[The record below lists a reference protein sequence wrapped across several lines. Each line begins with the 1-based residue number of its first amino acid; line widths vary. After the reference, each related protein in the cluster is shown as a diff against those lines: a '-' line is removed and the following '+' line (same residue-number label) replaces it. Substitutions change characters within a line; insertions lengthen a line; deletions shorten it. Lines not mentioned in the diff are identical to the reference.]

1 MRGLLRSVSSSLP
14 SFTLEAPVPKI
25 DPAIKKAF
33 GIKTDDPHAAVQAI
47 FRKAS
52 KPIRKAHNRAVI
64 RSRLVRVTVD
74 DADPDTPG
82 QQHGSIRLKASASDS
97 PGELAAKV
105 GTLIARGHGDL
116 FIDEGRRILVG
127 MQRGP
132 KKPKRLEG
140 DDHGGG
146 IERVSDSTMAIL
158 YPSLDTR
165 RMYPRG
171 LFGIDDA
178 IIFGLAVPL
187 LVVLIP
193 IVLPMIIEWGAKAFD
208 MVEGPAPGDAHEGD
222 PGAESNEDD
231 PLDAAKDALDEVADT
246 IGLGSPGQ
254 DDSMITLALL
264 AGVVVLAIVVVRKKG

>member
-1 MRGLLRSVSSSLP
+1 ML
-14 SFTLEAPVPKI
+14 KI

-33 GIKTDDPHAAVQAI
+33 GLSSDDPHAAVQAI
-47 FRKAS
+47 FRKAN
-52 KPIRKAHNRAVI
+52 KPIRKAHNRAVQ
-64 RSRLVRVTVD
+64 RSGLVIVTVD

-82 QQHGSIRLKASASDS
+82 QQHGKIKLKAKASDS

-116 FIDEGRRILVG
+116 LVDEARRIMLNMPV
-127 MQRGP
+127 GP
-132 KKPKRLEG
+132 KKGRRLEG
-140 DDHGGG
+140 DSHGGGG

-178 IIFGLAVPL
+178 IFFGLVVPL
-187 LVVLIP
+187 LIALIP
-193 IVLPMIIEWGAKAFD
+193 IVLPMVIEWGKDAFD
-208 MVEGPAPGDAHEGD
+208 MAPGKAPGDVHEGE
-222 PGAESNEDD
+222 PGSEEAGADA
-231 PLDAAKDALDEVADT
+231 PLDAAKDALDDVADS
-246 IGLGSPGQ
+246 IGIGSPGQ

-264 AGVVVLAIVVVRKKG
+264 AGLIVVGVVLVRKAA